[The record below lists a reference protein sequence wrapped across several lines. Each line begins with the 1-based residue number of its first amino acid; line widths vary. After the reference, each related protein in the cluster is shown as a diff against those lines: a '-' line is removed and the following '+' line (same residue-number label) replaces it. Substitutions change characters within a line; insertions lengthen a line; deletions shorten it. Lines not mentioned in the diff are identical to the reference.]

1 MHTMMPTLLTI
12 PFPAIDP
19 VAISLGPLQVRWYAL
34 AYIVGLILSVLWAK
48 HLLQRVDLWRP
59 GHPFMNPSQLDDF
72 MVWAM
77 LGVVLGGRT
86 GYVLFYNPG
95 YYLSH
100 PGDILAVWKGGMSF
114 HGGFAGLLVA
124 AWLFCKRHGLS
135 LLRLLDLSAASV
147 PLALFLGRLANF
159 INGELWGRPT
169 DVPWA
174 MIFPRA
180 GTIPRHPSQLYE
192 AGLEGVALFLL
203 LWWLIANRHA
213 LTRPGLVAGAFAC
226 GYALARIFVEFFR
239 EPDRQIGY
247 LAGGWLTMGMI
258 LSVPLLAVGLWLI
271 VRAVSRSPSEE
282 TQGP

>member
-1 MHTMMPTLLTI
+1 MRGMMPTVFAI

-19 VAISLGPLQVRWYAL
+19 VAISLGPLQIRWYAL
-34 AYIVGLILSVLWAK
+34 AYIVGLILAVMWAK
-48 HLLQRVDLWRP
+48 HLLKQEALWRP
-59 GHPFMNPSQLDDF
+59 GRPFMRPSQLDDF

-77 LGVVLGGRT
+77 LGVVIGGRT

-100 PGDILAVWKGGMSF
+100 PGDILAVWQGGMSF
-114 HGGFAGLLVA
+114 HGGFAGLIAA
-124 AWLFCKRHGLS
+124 AWLFCRRHGLS

-159 INGELWGRPT
+159 INGELWGRPA

-180 GTIPRHPSQLYE
+180 GPEPRHPSQLYE
-192 AGLEGVALFLL
+192 AGLEGIVLFLV
-203 LWWLIANRHA
+203 LWWLIVRYRA
-213 LTRPGLVAGAFAC
+213 LARPGLVAGVFTS
-226 GYALARIFVEFFR
+226 GYALSRIFVEFFR

-247 LAGGWLTMGMI
+247 LAGDWLTMGMV
-258 LSVPLLAVGLWLI
+258 LSLPLLAVGGWLI
-271 VRAVSRSPSEE
+271 LRALRNPPA
-282 TQGP
+282 GDA

>member
-1 MHTMMPTLLTI
+1 MRGMMPTVFAI

-19 VAISLGPLQVRWYAL
+19 VAISLGPLQIRWYAL
-34 AYIVGLILSVLWAK
+34 AYIVGLILAVIWAK
-48 HLLQRVDLWRP
+48 HLLKQEALWRP
-59 GHPFMNPSQLDDF
+59 GRPFMSPSQLDDF

-77 LGVVLGGRT
+77 LGVVIGGRT

-100 PGDILAVWKGGMSF
+100 PGNILAVWQGGMSF
-114 HGGFAGLLVA
+114 HGGFAGLIAA
-124 AWLFCKRHGLS
+124 AWLFCRRHGLS

-180 GTIPRHPSQLYE
+180 GPEPRHPSQLYE
-192 AGLEGVALFLL
+192 AGLEGIVLFLV
-203 LWWLIANRHA
+203 LWWLIVRYRA
-213 LTRPGLVAGAFAC
+213 LARPGLVAGVFTS
-226 GYALARIFVEFFR
+226 GYALSRIFVEFFR

-247 LAGGWLTMGMI
+247 LAGDWLTMGMV
-258 LSVPLLAVGLWLI
+258 LSLPLLAVGGWLI
-271 VRAVSRSPSEE
+271 LRALRNPPA
-282 TQGP
+282 GDA